1 MPKLSKLQAYAVAAL
16 LLLCGSVSAQL
27 PVITSIS
34 PVTAAAGASMTISG
48 SNFNST
54 VSSNIVYVG
63 GVMASV
69 TAASGTS
76 LTVAVPKG
84 ATNGPVTVTNT
95 ASALTA
101 YSRQFFYPSMT
112 VTKAE
117 LTTVDLPLNN
127 NNFILINTRIYGMLA
142 ADLSRDGKPDLV
154 VTDNGS
160 ASTLS
165 NTLSIVRNTTS
176 SAGGTITFAAPN
188 NYTIAGYNGLSI
200 PAVADFDGDGYL
212 DVTAAATLAVTSTA
226 TDLQSDLH
234 VYRNTGNGST
244 NAFSISGPFTM
255 SLGTN
260 ELNAADID
268 GDGKPDVAGINYS
281 SHSVSVLLNTS
292 SGVGNISFGTETA
305 VNLGTSQLFGRLADL
320 DGDGK
325 PDIISA
331 NGASSGI
338 QILRN
343 TSSSGSVSF
352 APSVTVTTGSSPG
365 RIAIG
370 DIDGDGRLDIVVAHA
385 GSNTLKIFHNA
396 SSPGSFS
403 FDQTVDLAMGSR
415 QQSVALGDL
424 NGDGLLDLAIG
435 LDNYVTSVVKNT
447 SISGTISFDLSGKL
461 DLTDPDRFSN
471 GMVIADF
478 NNDGTTDLIS
488 GVTNTGRLYV
498 YRNSLQFAPTITSVS
513 PVNAAPGV
521 SVVITGTNFNSTAVN
536 NYAYFG
542 ATRATVTAG
551 NSTSLTVTVPA
562 GASYGPVSVL
572 NAANRLTGIG
582 RQSFLPAFTP
592 GKTSLAATDFVG
604 QTTVTSAGNT
614 LYGLLVTDLDN
625 DKKPDIIE
633 TDRSGDR
640 LFLRKNNS
648 SSGTISFAAPV
659 TQNLSAYQE
668 PCYPAAG
675 DLDGNGF
682 ADIIVPS
689 YVANSFAVL
698 TNAGTISSLT
708 VTGSFATG
716 AGPLA
721 AAVGDLD
728 GDGRLD
734 VVTGNNSAS
743 SVSILR
749 NTTNGSTVSFAA
761 KTDLGIGTDA
771 IMAVRIAD
779 MDGDGKPDIIAQN
792 SSTNITPGTSYL
804 SIFRNTSTLGSISM
818 DTRQDFTSLKA
829 PWGMAIGDVD
839 GDGLPDIVVANST
852 SGNTSFSVFRNTS
865 SSGSVSFDTKV
876 DINTVKGQVSV
887 SLGDLNGDGKP
898 DVVVSLL
905 DPLSGSDY
913 KVCAF
918 PNTSTSGNISFG
930 TRVDLAAEATP
941 QVNTIQDLDG
951 DGKPDILSGNYDQHT
966 ITIYR
971 NASIAPPVTQAS
983 NISVTALGTS
993 ASLSWTN
1000 GSGSKRAVFMK
1011 EDNTG
1016 SATPVTGTDY
1026 TANTVLGSGTQIG
1039 STGWYCVYNGTGNTV
1054 TISGLTPSH
1063 TYRAMVTEF
1072 NDGGLSGTAQYNTNT
1087 ATGNPVNLTTLAT
1100 LSSISVTTVS
1110 ATVNTASV
1118 DYAVQF
1124 ASAVAGLSTSNFSL
1138 NTSGITG
1145 ASVTAVS
1152 GSGTNFT
1159 VTVSTGSGDGTLALS
1174 LANDAGLT
1182 PSLTNTLPFTGA
1194 TYTID
1199 KTVPALNPVSIASSN
1214 TNTARA
1220 RTGDIV
1226 TLTFTASETINTPSV
1241 TLAGHT
1247 ATVSNTGGDQWS
1259 ATYTMTGAD
1268 AAGPVSFSIAFSDL
1282 PGNNGITVTGTTNSS
1297 SVVFDKTA
1305 PVMNTVT
1312 IASSN
1317 ADIARAKTGDAVT
1330 LNFTSQETVL
1340 QPSVQI
1346 AGHTVTATNTGGND
1360 WTATYTMTGSDAEG
1374 AIAFSI
1380 GFNDLSG
1387 NTGTTVTATT
1397 NSSNVVFDRTVP
1409 VLNTVTIASSNA
1421 DIAKA
1426 KPGDVITLSFTSQE
1440 AILQPSVQI
1449 MGHAITATNTGANN
1463 WSAVYTMSGSDAEG
1477 AVAFSIGFNDLAGNA
1492 GIAVTATTNS
1502 SSVVFDKTLPVL
1514 NIVTIVSSNA
1524 AVTKAKPG
1532 DVITV
1537 GFTANESILQPSVL
1551 IAGHAVTATHTTGN
1565 DWTAVYTMNSSDAEG
1580 TVSFSITYNDLSG
1593 NAGAAVTATTNS
1605 SSVVFDKTT
1614 PVLTAVA
1621 ISSSNTDATKAK
1633 PGNVITLNFT
1643 VQETIA
1649 SPSVQIA
1656 GHAVTATNSSGNN
1669 WTAAYT
1675 MASTDAEGMVAFN
1688 IGFSDVAGNTGTAVT
1703 ATTNS
1708 SSVVFDKTIPV
1719 LNTVTIISSNTDVTK
1734 AKPGDVITVSFTAT
1748 ETLQTP
1754 SVSIAGHAANV
1765 VNTGGNGWAATYSM
1779 TAADAEGTIPFQVSF
1794 NDLSGN
1800 AGTPVTTTTNNSSVS
1815 FIRTAP
1821 VLTVVSIASNN
1832 ANTATAIPGNTVTL
1846 QFTSGST
1853 IGTPAVTIATH
1864 TVTATS
1870 AGNNHWTASYTL
1882 TAADAQGLVPFT
1894 IAFSDLAGN
1903 AGATVNGTTDN
1914 SSVTFTIPIGNASPV
1929 FTAGASQAF
1938 AVCENGDA
1946 QNIGTLL
1953 QASDPDNGQTLTW
1966 SVVSAPAHGTLGGL
1980 PATAV
1985 ANGSSVTP
1993 SNVYYRPAT
2002 GYHGMDVW
2010 TVRVT
2015 DGIASADINLSVTI
2029 HALPSGTITAA
2040 QTVLCGNNGTVTLTA
2055 SGGDTYR
2062 WFLEGVQIPGT
2073 ASQLAI
2079 SQTGNYT
2086 ATIVS
2091 AQGCSAPAT
2100 GTVAITRLQAP
2111 LAQFSFSNY
2120 CINQPVQFTNQS
2132 TINNSGTVSYQWSD
2146 NNAHSSTA
2154 TSPVFT
2160 YGQTGAFDVKL
2171 KVIPQACPAIADSV
2185 IKTITIVTAVPGI
2198 RLPTVDASK
2207 NTLTQLHARTQNGA
2221 TYSWVPGNYL
2231 TSPFIAD
2238 PQVFTRVQQE
2248 YKILVTA
2255 PGGCITTDTLLVRV
2269 QAASAIYVPN
2279 VFTPNGDGQ
2288 NDLLLPTTVATIK
2301 ALRFFRVFNR
2311 WGKMLFETTQKDKG
2325 WDGRYN
2331 GQLQPLDTYTW
2342 VIEGVDENGTIIK
2355 KQGSVT
2361 LLR

>member
-1 MPKLSKLQAYAVAAL
+1 MPKLSKLQVCAVVAL

-34 PVTAAAGASMTISG
+34 PVTAAADASMTISG
-48 SNFNST
+48 SNFNT
-54 VSSNIVYVG
+54 AASSNIVYIG
-63 GVMASV
+63 GVKASV

-76 LTVAVPKG
+76 LTVTVPKG

-117 LTTVDLPLNN
+117 LTAVDLPLNN
-127 NNFILINTRIYGMLA
+127 NTFILINTRIYGMLA

-154 VTDNGS
+154 VTDNGFTS
-160 ASTLS
+160 ALS

-188 NYTIAGYNGLSI
+188 NYTIAGYNGLST
-200 PAVADFDGDGYL
+200 PAIADFDGDGYP
-212 DVTAAATLAVTSTA
+212 DIAAAAILFIPASSTQ
-226 TDLQSDLH
+226 LQSDLH
-234 VYRNTGNGST
+234 VYRNTGDGNT
-244 NAFSISGPFTM
+244 NAFPISGPFTM

-260 ELNAADID
+260 KVDAADID
-268 GDGKPDVAGINYS
+268 GDGKPDVVGINFS

-305 VNLGTSQLFGRLADL
+305 INLGTSQIFGRLADI

-325 PDIISA
+325 PDIISS

-343 TSSSGSVSF
+343 TSSTGSVSF
-352 APSVTVTTGSSPG
+352 APSVTVATGSFPEG
-365 RIAIG
+365 IEIG
-370 DIDGDGRLDIVVAHA
+370 DIDGDGRLDIVVAHS
-385 GSNTLKIFHNA
+385 GSNTLKVFHNA
-396 SSPGSFS
+396 SSSGSIS
-403 FDQTVDLAMGSR
+403 FDQTVDLAMGNN

-435 LDNYVTSVVKNT
+435 MSTTNVTSVVKNT

-461 DLTDPDRFSN
+461 NLTNPDNFSH

-478 NNDGTTDLIS
+478 NNDGATDLIS
-488 GVTNTGRLYV
+488 GVTNTARLYV

-513 PVNAAPGV
+513 PVNAAPGA
-521 SVVITGTNFNSTAVN
+521 SVVITGTNFNSTATN
-536 NYAYFG
+536 NYVYFG

-572 NAANRLTGIG
+572 NTANHLSGIG
-582 RQSFLPAFTP
+582 RQSFIPAFTP
-592 GKTSLAATDFVG
+592 GKTGLAATDFVG
-604 QTTVTSAGNT
+604 QTTITNSGNT

-625 DKKPDIIE
+625 DKKPDIVE
-633 TDRSGDR
+633 TDRSGNQ

-648 SSGTISFAAPV
+648 SSGTISFAAPL
-659 TQNLSAYQE
+659 TQNLSAYQQ

-689 YVANSFAVL
+689 YATNSFAVL
-698 TNAGTISSLT
+698 TNAGTISALT

-716 AGPLA
+716 TGPLA

-728 GDGRLD
+728 GDGRPD
-734 VVTGNNSAS
+734 VVTGNNTAS

-761 KTDLGIGTDA
+761 KTDLSIGVDA

-792 SSTNITPGTSYL
+792 SSTNVTPGTSYL

-839 GDGLPDIVVANST
+839 GDGLPDIVTANST

-898 DVVVSLL
+898 DIVVSLI

-930 TRVDLAAEATP
+930 TRVDLAAEITP
-941 QVNTIQDLDG
+941 WVNVIQDLDG
-951 DGKPDILSGNYDQHT
+951 DGRPDILSGNYDQHT
-966 ITIYR
+966 ITVYR

-983 NISVTALGTS
+983 NISVTALASS
-993 ASLSWTN
+993 AVLSWTN

-1016 SATPVTGTDY
+1016 SAAPVTGTDY
-1026 TANTVLGSGTQIG
+1026 TANTVFGSGTQVG

-1054 TISGLTPSH
+1054 TVSGLTPSH

-1124 ASAVAGLSTSNFSL
+1124 ASAVAGLSTGNFSL
-1138 NTSGITG
+1138 TTSGITG

-1152 GSGTNFT
+1152 GSGTSFT
-1159 VTVSTGSGDGTLALS
+1159 VTVNTGSGDGTLALN
-1174 LANDAGLT
+1174 LANAAGIT
-1182 PSLTNTLPFTGA
+1182 PSLTNTLPFAGPA
-1194 TYTID
+1194 YTID
-1199 KTVPALNPVSIASSN
+1199 KTVPALNPVSIASN
-1214 TNTARA
+1214 NANTARA
-1220 RTGDIV
+1220 RTGDII
-1226 TLTFTASETINTPSV
+1226 TLSFTASEPIATPTV

-1247 ATVSNTGGDQWS
+1247 ATVSNTGGNQWS
-1259 ATYTMTGAD
+1259 AAYTMTGAD

-1305 PVMNTVT
+1305 PIMSAVT

-1317 ADIARAKTGDAVT
+1317 ADVTRAKTGDAVT
-1330 LNFTSQETVL
+1330 LNFTSQEAVL

-1346 AGHTVTATNTGGND
+1346 AGHTVTATNTAGNN

-1397 NSSNVVFDRTVP
+1397 NSSSVVFDRTAP
-1409 VLNTVTIASSNA
+1409 VLNTVTITSSNA

-1426 KPGDVITLSFTSQE
+1426 KSGDVVTLSLTSQE

-1449 MGHAITATNTGANN
+1449 MGHTITATNTGGND
-1463 WSAVYTMSGSDAEG
+1463 WSAAYTMSGSDAEG
-1477 AVAFSIGFNDLAGNA
+1477 AVTFSIGFNDLAGNA
-1492 GIAVTATTNS
+1492 GTAVTATTNS
-1502 SSVVFDKTLPVL
+1502 SSVLFDKT
-1514 NIVTIVSSNA
+1514 I
-1524 AVTKAKPG
+1524 
-1532 DVITV
+1532 
-1537 GFTANESILQPSVL
+1537 
-1551 IAGHAVTATHTTGN
+1551 
-1565 DWTAVYTMNSSDAEG
+1565 
-1580 TVSFSITYNDLSG
+1580 
-1593 NAGAAVTATTNS
+1593 
-1605 SSVVFDKTT
+1605 
-1614 PVLTAVA
+1614 PVLTAVT

-1633 PGNVITLNFT
+1633 PGDVITLSFT
-1643 VQETIA
+1643 AQETIA
-1649 SPSVQIA
+1649 LPSVQIA

-1669 WTAAYT
+1669 WTVTYT
-1675 MASTDAEGMVAFN
+1675 LAGTDAEGTITFS
-1688 IGFSDVAGNTGTAVT
+1688 IGFSDITGNAGTAVT
-1703 ATTNS
+1703 ATTNN
-1708 SSVVFDKTIPV
+1708 SSVVFDKTVPV
-1719 LNTVTIISSNTDVTK
+1719 LNTVTITSSNTDATK
-1734 AKPGDVITVSFTAT
+1734 AKPGDLITVSFTAT
-1748 ETLQTP
+1748 EPLQVP
-1754 SVSIAGHAANV
+1754 SVSIAGHTANV

-1779 TAADAEGTIPFQVSF
+1779 TTADAEGTIPFQVSF
-1794 NDLSGN
+1794 SDLSGN
-1800 AGTPVTTTTNNSSVS
+1800 AGTPVSATTNNSTVS

-1821 VLTVVSIASNN
+1821 VLTAVSIASNN

-1846 QFTSGST
+1846 QFTSGRT
-1853 IGTPAVTIATH
+1853 IGIPVVTIATH
-1864 TVTATS
+1864 TVTVTNNS
-1870 AGNNHWTASYTL
+1870 GNNWTASYTL
-1882 TAADAQGLVPFT
+1882 TAADAQGPVPFT

-1903 AGATVNGTTDN
+1903 AGVMVSNTTDN
-1914 SSVTFTIPIGNASPV
+1914 SSVTFVIPAGNASPV
-1929 FTAGASQAF
+1929 FTTGASQSF
-1938 AVCENGDA
+1938 DMCENGDA
-1946 QNIGTLL
+1946 QNISTLL
-1953 QASDPDNGQTLTW
+1953 QASDQDNGQTLTW
-1966 SVVSAPAHGTLGGL
+1966 SVVSAPAHGTLGGF
-1980 PATAV
+1980 PATA
-1985 ANGSSVTP
+1985 ATNGSSVMP
-1993 SNVYYRPAT
+1993 ANVYYRPAT
-2002 GYHGMDVW
+2002 GYHGTDVF

-2029 HALPSGTITAA
+2029 HALPSGTVTAT

-2055 SGGDTYR
+2055 SGGDAYR
-2062 WFLEGVQIPGT
+2062 WFLEGAQIPGT
-2073 ASQLAI
+2073 ASQLTI

-2086 ATIVS
+2086 ATILS

-2111 LAQFSFSNY
+2111 VAQFSFSNY
-2120 CINQPVQFTNQS
+2120 CINQPVQFTSQS

-2146 NNAHSSTA
+2146 NNAHNSTA
-2154 TSPVFT
+2154 ALPIFT

-2171 KVIPQACPAIADSV
+2171 KVIPQACPSIADSV

-2198 RLPTVDASK
+2198 RLPVVDVSK

-2238 PQVFTRVQQE
+2238 PQVFTSAQQE

-2269 QAASAIYVPN
+2269 QTASAIYVPN

-2301 ALRFFRVFNR
+2301 SLRFFRVFNR
-2311 WGKMLFETTQKDKG
+2311 WGKMLFETTQKGKG